1 MSILSIILAHKTI
14 VITAVALAALAMY
27 IIPYNAITDAF
38 AAQGGGGQ
46 HQSAAG
52 GHPTNPN
59 AYKVCE
65 HNTTPKKC
73 YGFTADG

>member
-14 VITAVALAALAMY
+14 VITAVALTVVAMY
-27 IIPYNAITDAF
+27 MIPYNAITDAF
-38 AAQGGGGQ
+38 AAQGGGG

-73 YGFTADG
+73 YGFSADD